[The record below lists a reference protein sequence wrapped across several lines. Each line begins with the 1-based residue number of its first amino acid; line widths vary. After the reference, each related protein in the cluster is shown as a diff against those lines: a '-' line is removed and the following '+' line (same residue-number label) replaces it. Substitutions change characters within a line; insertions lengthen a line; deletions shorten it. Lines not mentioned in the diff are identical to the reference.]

1 MSNPDVKSLDLPC
14 SGNQTLFVRE
24 DISDMEAAA
33 KKFEQE
39 EIVILEAQRH
49 CTKGDDMYL
58 LFKMFPRAE
67 ENGYTPYCKLKFST
81 CVEYAGA
88 NDYSQDSAGIS
99 SQLST
104 SCRAIENDRRVVL
117 NVSLSRAS
125 SAASTPYTLIDP
137 TENFS
142 VAQYVRLCSI
152 TFTRLHWGHCIFNSN
167 HFLYLSKIKFSLH
180 QFCRY
185 KRMSIIAQ
193 ESWSVL
199 HHLTKCLITFMILQ
213 SPC

>member
-1 MSNPDVKSLDLPC
+1 
-14 SGNQTLFVRE
+14 
-24 DISDMEAAA
+24 MEAAA

-67 ENGYTPYCKLKFST
+67 KNGYTPYCKLKFHM

-88 NDYSQDSAGIS
+88 NDYSQDSAGIP

-104 SCRAIENDRRVVL
+104 SCSAMGNHRREVI
-117 NVSLSRAS
+117 NVSRAS

-137 TENFS
+137 AENFS
-142 VAQYVRLCSI
+142 MAQYVRLCSI
-152 TFTRLHWGHCIFNSN
+152 TFIRLLWGHYI
-167 HFLYLSKIKFSLH
+167 LS
-180 QFCRY
+180 
-185 KRMSIIAQ
+185 
-193 ESWSVL
+193 
-199 HHLTKCLITFMILQ
+199 
-213 SPC
+213 